1 MPEVPLGDA
10 VDEVSCQVDVHVS
23 GDRKLWLAIGIA
35 TVVGAVWR
43 VSMLVSKWSQPLLF
57 NDSLYYS
64 FQARA
69 NAHGQWFRLVFT
81 GGPGAEHPPLA
92 SLLMTPAS
100 LLPHYV
106 FWQRATNTLLGI
118 AIIPLIGLLG
128 LRVGG
133 RRVAIVAA
141 CIAALYP
148 NLWMNDSLVM
158 SESSS
163 ALLVVLILLCA
174 WRLQEQ
180 FDLRSAALTGAV
192 IGLAALS
199 RSELVLLAP
208 LLAFVGVRSHPIRE
222 WARRAVLVLAT
233 TGLVLLPWV
242 AYNLSRFD
250 APVLL
255 STNDGITLLGS
266 NCDQTYSGA
275 QMGGWLTSCLRDIV
289 PRVGEDPSEL
299 SKRERSAALQYMRD
313 HLSRV
318 PVVVAAR
325 FLRAG
330 NLYGLHDLVRM
341 DVGDERPRWASWGG
355 ILSWWLLTPLAMFG
369 WWKGRRRSGWIL
381 AVPVINAMVTTAL
394 FYGAHRLRSPMEPVV
409 VVCAAMGMISC
420 VDAVRSRAAASGTPV
435 PPEAVPRLP
444 G

>member
-1 MPEVPLGDA
+1 MPEVAL
-10 VDEVSCQVDVHVS
+10 DEPVS
-23 GDRKLWLAIGIA
+23 GAPSDRSTWLVIGAA
-35 TVVGAVWR
+35 TLVGAVWR
-43 VSMLVSKWSQPLLF
+43 VSMLISKWSRPLLF
-57 NDSLYYS
+57 NDSVYYS

-69 NAHGQWFRLVFT
+69 NSQGRWFRLVFT

-128 LRVGG
+128 LRIGG

-163 ALLVVLILLCA
+163 ALLVVVVLLCA
-174 WRLQEQ
+174 WRLQER

-192 IGLAALS
+192 IGVAALS
-199 RSELVLLAP
+199 RSELLLLAP
-208 LLAFVGVRSHPIRE
+208 LLAFVGIRTHPVRE
-222 WARRAVLVLAT
+222 WARRALLVLVTAS
-233 TGLVLLPWV
+233 LVLLPWV
-242 AYNLSRFD
+242 AYNLTRFD

-289 PRVGEDPSEL
+289 PIAGEDPSQL
-299 SKRERSAALQYMRD
+299 SKRERSAALHYVR
-313 HLSRV
+313 HRLSRV
-318 PVVVAAR
+318 PIVVGAR
-325 FLRAG
+325 LLRAG
-330 NLYGLHDLVRM
+330 DLYGLHDLVRM
-341 DVGDERPRWASWGG
+341 DVGDERSRWASWAG
-355 ILSWWLLTPLAMFG
+355 IFSWWLLTPLAVFG

-381 AVPVINAMVTTAL
+381 AAPVINAAVTTVL
-394 FYGAHRLRSPMEPVV
+394 FYGAHRLRSPMEPVI
-409 VVCAAMGMISC
+409 VVCAAMGVVSC
-420 VDAVRSRAAASGTPV
+420 VDAARSRAAASGNRV
-435 PPEAVPRLP
+435 PLEAAPLRP

>member
-1 MPEVPLGDA
+1 M
-10 VDEVSCQVDVHVS
+10 
-23 GDRKLWLAIGIA
+23 AIGIA
-35 TVVGAVWR
+35 TLVGAIWR
-43 VSMLVSKWSQPLLF
+43 VSMLIGKWNQRLLF

-64 FQARA
+64 FQAHA

-106 FWQRATNTLLGI
+106 FWQRATNTVLGI

-128 LRVGG
+128 VRIGG
-133 RRVAIVAA
+133 RRVALAAA
-141 CIAALYP
+141 CIAAVYP

-163 ALLVVLILLCA
+163 ALLVVVVLLCA
-174 WRLQEQ
+174 WRLQER

-192 IGLAALS
+192 IGAAALS

-208 LLAFVGVRSHPIRE
+208 LLAFVGVRSHPVRE
-222 WARRAVLVLAT
+222 WVRRAVLVVAMA
-233 TGLVLLPWV
+233 GLVLLPWV
-242 AYNLSRFD
+242 AYNLTRFD
-250 APVLL
+250 TPVLL

-289 PRVGEDPSEL
+289 PRVGEDPSQL
-299 SKRERSAALQYMRD
+299 SKQERSAALHYVRD
-313 HLSRV
+313 HLGRV
-318 PVVVAAR
+318 PVVVGAR
-325 FLRAG
+325 LLRG
-330 NLYGLHDLVRM
+330 GDLYGLHDLVRM

-355 ILSWWLLTPLAMFG
+355 IVSWWLLTPLAVFG

-381 AVPVINAMVTTAL
+381 AAPVINAGVTVVL
-394 FYGAHRLRSPMEPVV
+394 FYGAHRLRSPLEPVV
-409 VVCAAMGMISC
+409 VVCAAMGLVSC
-420 VDAVRSRAAASGTPV
+420 VDAVRSRAVASETPV
-435 PPEAVPRLP
+435 FPGAAPLLP